1 MLLGQH
7 LSAAGR
13 STGMRIAQA
22 AFTLACLPYEAFY
35 SLDAILRT
43 VWRMLL
49 THKRLLEWNASG
61 NTGRTSLAATFRSM
75 WIAPIIATA
84 VAVYLALSRPAALG
98 MAAPLLG
105 LWFSSPF
112 IAWWISRPLARR
124 EARLTADQNIFLR
137 NLSRKTWAFFETFV
151 GPEDNWLP
159 PDNFQEHPVSVVAHR
174 TSPTNMGL
182 ALLSNLSAHDFG
194 YIVTGQL
201 IERTENAFKTMESL
215 EKYRGHFYNW
225 YDTKSLK
232 PLLPTYIS
240 SVDSGN
246 LAGSLLTLR
255 PGLLALADQKI
266 LGARLFDGLGDTV
279 RVLADAANGA
289 AQAQLARLK
298 LDMESAYKCPPD
310 NLAAARLCLEQ
321 LAKSAAEVV
330 AGIDAQG
337 SAGAVNDGQAAW
349 WARAFVAQ
357 CQAALDELEFLAP
370 WILLPD
376 SPDNF
381 QVVTRNPDA
390 APTGRP

>member
-1 MLLGQH
+1 M
-7 LSAAGR
+7 
-13 STGMRIAQA
+13 
-22 AFTLACLPYEAFY
+22 
-35 SLDAILRT
+35 
-43 VWRMLL
+43 
-49 THKRLLEWNASG
+49 
-61 NTGRTSLAATFRSM
+61 
-75 WIAPIIATA
+75 
-84 VAVYLALSRPAALG
+84 
-98 MAAPLLG
+98 
-105 LWFSSPF
+105 
-112 IAWWISRPLARR
+112 
-124 EARLTADQNIFLR
+124 
-137 NLSRKTWAFFETFV
+137 

-159 PDNFQEHPVSVVAHR
+159 PDNFQEHPASVVAHR

-182 ALLSNLSAHDFG
+182 ALLSNLSAYDFG

-298 LDMESAYKCPPD
+298 LDMESAHKCPPD

-330 AGIDAQG
+330 AGIDVQG
-337 SAGAVNDGQAAW
+337 RAGAGNDDHAAW
-349 WARAFVAQ
+349 WAGAFSAQ
-357 CQAALDELEFLAP
+357 CQAALDELVFLAP
-370 WILLPD
+370 WMLMPD

-381 QVVTRNPDA
+381 REFPALSEIPTLRQLA
-390 APTGRP
+390 ALEDELPPGIDGELKGLIKEASRHARLENRGNRTACVAVRRVRTHGI